1 MEPVPHQTRCEHV
14 PHVERQI
21 PSRLSAIQPAN
32 MGVRATV
39 TSHIGRFVVLWV
51 VLIAG
56 VFQTDDA
63 RESRNL
69 FDVLIVRHK
78 LAMRLHQRDQLLV
91 ILNVPHKGLA
101 LGRPALLLLLHAL

>member
-1 MEPVPHQTRCEHV
+1 MESVPHQTRCEHD

-39 TSHIGRFVVLWV
+39 TSHIGRFFVLWV

-56 VFQTDDA
+56 IFQTDDA

-69 FDVLIVRHK
+69 FDLLIVRHK
-78 LAMRLHQRDQLLV
+78 LAMRPHQRNQLFV
-91 ILNVPHKGLA
+91 ILNVPRKGLA
-101 LGRPALLLLLHAL
+101 LRGPRFLLLHAL